1 MPEINLSNKEID
13 LLRTVDPEMELYGIL
28 VTDVKVYQREDR
40 LMIIVRWSRHTNI
53 SACLTKCNMSES
65 YN

>member
-40 LMIIVRWSRHTNI
+40 LMIIVRWSGHTNI